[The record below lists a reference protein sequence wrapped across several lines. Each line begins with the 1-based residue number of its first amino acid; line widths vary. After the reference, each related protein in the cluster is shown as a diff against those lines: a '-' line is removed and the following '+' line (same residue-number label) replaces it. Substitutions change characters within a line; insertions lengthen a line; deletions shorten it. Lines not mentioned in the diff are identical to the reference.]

1 MVRRFRVGKSWG
13 EYVLVDL
20 QRKVEALKGGGQYVR
35 YDGGIYKL
43 SDPKT
48 LAEFVKDAQAKG
60 RKVSTSGVRLSP
72 LGELPA
78 LPFFKEW
85 LKPLR
90 SY

>member
-13 EYVLVDL
+13 EYVLICI
-20 QRKVEALKGGGQYVR
+20 QRKVESLKGGAKCIR

-43 SDPKT
+43 SSPEA

-60 RKVSTSGVRLSP
+60 RAVKYF
-72 LGELPA
+72 GEVPA

-90 SY
+90 PY